1 VTPVH
6 LPGDQHRPVVQERRL
21 PLLDDVEAGVFQRAP
36 AGSGELERLAA
47 GNGQPPPGPELGVD
61 QHRQVRPAELAD
73 QAGQPGGVIEV
84 AVAADDR
91 LDNCRTLAQAAQV
104 AGAPAGRDPGV
115 EQQPADPAALADL
128 H

>member
-1 VTPVH
+1 MTSKPASSSA
-6 LPGDQHRPVVQERRL
+6 LRL
-21 PLLDDVEAGVFQRAP
+21 V
-36 AGSGELERLAA
+36 AGSS
-47 GNGQPPPGPELGVD
+47 NGSPPGPELGVD
-61 QHRQVRPAELAD
+61 QYREVRPAELAD

-91 LDNCRTLAQAAQV
+91 LDNCRILAQAAQV
-104 AGAPAGRDPGV
+104 ASAPAGRDPGV